1 MITVREKVAYGL
13 GDTASN
19 IVFQSVMLFLSYFY
33 TDIFGIS
40 PAVVGILFLSV
51 RVFDA
56 VTDPLM
62 GALTDRTNTKYGKFR
77 PYLLWLAVPFGVIS
91 VLAFTTPDL
100 DQQGKILYAFAT
112 YSLLM
117 IAYTAIN
124 IPYCALGGVL
134 TADPKERVEVQS
146 YRFVFG
152 MLGGLI
158 VTALTIPLV
167 DYFGQG
173 DKALGYQL
181 TIAAMSF
188 VGVLMFLACF
198 AGTKERIQPP
208 PEQKSKIRE
217 DLGILWKNDQ
227 WRILCA
233 AALILLVGLV
243 MRSTLAI
250 YYVKNYLGREDLIT
264 WFVTI
269 GMIGNILGCAVSSYM
284 AKRICKIKLYIR
296 LQVISAMICLGSF
309 FIGQEQVVLAFV
321 IYFLWSFIIQMGT
334 PLLWAKMADVVDY
347 GHWKSGI
354 RVTGMVYSSVVFF
367 IKLGLAL
374 GGALGSWMLAYYNY
388 EADVQLSDYTIGG
401 IALSFTII
409 PAAMSLVVAFIMR
422 FYNLT
427 DAKIQEIQVDIAQP
441 LDNAALQKN

>member
-1 MITVREKVAYGL
+1 MISVREKVAYGL

-19 IVFQSVMLFLSYFY
+19 IVFQTVMLFLSYFY
-33 TDIFGIS
+33 TDIYGIS
-40 PAVVGILFLSV
+40 PAIVGVLFLSV
-51 RVFDA
+51 RIFDA

-62 GALTDRTNTKYGKFR
+62 GALTDRTETRFGKFR
-77 PYLLWLAVPFGVIS
+77 PYLLWLAVPFGIIS
-91 VLAFTTPDL
+91 VLAFTTPDFSE
-100 DQQGKILYAFAT
+100 QGKIIYAFVT

-167 DYFGQG
+167 DWFGNG

-181 TIAAMSF
+181 TIAAMSL
-188 VGVLMFLACF
+188 VGIVMFLLCF

-208 PEQKSKIRE
+208 PEQKSKIRQ
-217 DLGILWKNDQ
+217 DMAILWQNDQ
-227 WRILCA
+227 WRILCV
-233 AALILLVGLV
+233 AALLLLVGLV

-250 YYVKNYLGREDLIT
+250 YYVQYYLGREDLIT

-269 GMIGNILGCAVSSYM
+269 GMIGNILGCAVSSTM
-284 AKRICKIKLYIR
+284 AKRICKIKLYIG
-296 LQVISAMICLGSF
+296 LQLISAVVCACSF
-309 FIGQEQVVLAFV
+309 FIGQDQLVLAFA
-321 IYFLWSFIIQMGT
+321 IYFLWSFLIQMAT

-374 GGALGSWMLAYYNY
+374 GGAFAGWLLAFYNY
-388 EADVQLSDYTIGG
+388 EAGVAQTEDTLFG
-401 IALSFTII
+401 IALSFTIA
-409 PAAMSLVVAFIMR
+409 PALMSLLVAWVMR
-422 FYNLT
+422 HYRLT
-427 DAKIQEIQVDIAQP
+427 DKKVREIQSGITC
-441 LDNAALQKN
+441 